1 MISFYDLYH
10 NPIAYE
16 SHHYVNSVLYMSI
29 TVKQIEYGKI
39 QVEEKEQQF
48 N

>member
-1 MISFYDLYH
+1 MTSSYDLYH

-16 SHHYVNSVLYMSI
+16 SHHYDNIILCMGI
-29 TVKQIEYGKI
+29 TVKQKEYGKI

-48 N
+48 S